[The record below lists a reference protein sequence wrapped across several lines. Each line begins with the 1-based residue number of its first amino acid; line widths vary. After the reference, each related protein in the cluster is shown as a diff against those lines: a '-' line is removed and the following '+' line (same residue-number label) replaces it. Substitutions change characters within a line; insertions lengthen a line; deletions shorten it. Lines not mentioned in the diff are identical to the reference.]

1 MKNLLNYINE
11 NSDKKE
17 YTDEQVKE
25 LIESLV
31 ENYNGKYV
39 EGLRELIK
47 GEKQNE
53 E

>member
-25 LIESLV
+25 LIESL
-31 ENYNGKYV
+31 K
-39 EGLRELIK
+39 
-47 GEKQNE
+47 
-53 E
+53 

>member
-11 NSDKKE
+11 SSEVKE

-25 LIESLV
+25 LIESLLN
-31 ENYNGKYV
+31 NYNGKYI

-47 GEKQNE
+47 EETNE